1 MLNVLGAGVL
11 GLVVACFA
19 VLSALII
26 HLMQKEKF
34 VHCKTR
40 HVRSYNMRI
49 VKKTQGDFSA
59 QAHSLIVGIFSN
71 QLLASYREKM
81 ISSQPIDN
89 DRILP
94 GDGKEHTLSI
104 IAAVAGGVNHSIPSV
119 IDQVGDI
126 FS

>member
-1 MLNVLGAGVL
+1 
-11 GLVVACFA
+11 
-19 VLSALII
+19 
-26 HLMQKEKF
+26 
-34 VHCKTR
+34 
-40 HVRSYNMRI
+40 MRI
-49 VKKTQGDFSA
+49 IKKTQGDFSA

-104 IAAVAGGVNHSIPSV
+104 IAAVTVAGGANHSIPSV